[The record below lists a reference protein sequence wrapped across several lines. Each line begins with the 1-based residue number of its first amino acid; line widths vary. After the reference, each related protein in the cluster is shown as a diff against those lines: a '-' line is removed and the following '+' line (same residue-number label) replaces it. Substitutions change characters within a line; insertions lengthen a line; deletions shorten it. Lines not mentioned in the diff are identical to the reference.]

1 MRKDLVVLNG
11 YYPTEGALLST
22 PENRAACASLD
33 GLRRA
38 MEEETL
44 LEGTALLCDPQ
55 HNLTVALGG
64 GLIGRIPR
72 EEAALGIADGSTRDI
87 AILSRVGRPVSFL
100 VDGLQGENG
109 HIVPLLSRRRAQQKA
124 LDRLLDAPSG
134 TVLPAVVTHLEPFG
148 AFVDLGCGVTSMIG
162 LEQISV
168 SRIPHPGA
176 RFSVGQSIRVVV
188 LDRDREKGRIYLT
201 HRELLGT
208 WSENAAPFHPGMTV
222 PGIVRGIKRY
232 GIFVELAPNL
242 AGLAELSPG
251 VQDGDRVSVYIK
263 AILPQRMKLKLT
275 IIGTL
280 PPAPPPPLTYFI
292 REGRIT
298 HWKYAPEG
306 CTQVGAETVFLD

>member
-1 MRKDLVVLNG
+1 MNE
-11 YYPTEGALLST
+11 YYPTEGTRITA

-38 MEEETL
+38 MEQETL
-44 LEGTALLCDPQ
+44 LEGTALLCDAE
-55 HNLTVALGG
+55 HNLIVALGN
-64 GLIGRIPR
+64 GLTGRIPR
-72 EEAALGIADGSTRDI
+72 EEAALGISDGSTRDI

-100 VDGLQGENG
+100 VDGLQGEHG
-109 HIVPLLSRRRAQQKA
+109 RVVPLLSRRRAQQKA

-134 TVLPAVVTHLEPFG
+134 TILPAVVTHLEPFG
-148 AFVDLGCGVTSMIG
+148 AFVDLGCGVPSMIG
-162 LEQISV
+162 MEHISV
-168 SRIPHPGA
+168 SRIPHPAA
-176 RFSVGQSIRVVV
+176 RFAVGQSIRAVV

-208 WSENAAPFHPGMTV
+208 WSENAAPFRPGMTV

-232 GIFVELAPNL
+232 GVFVELAPNL
-242 AGLAELSPG
+242 AGLAELYPG
-251 VQDGDRVSVYIK
+251 LQEGDRVSVYIK
-263 AILPQRMKLKLT
+263 AVLPQRMKLKLLV
-275 IIGTL
+275 IGVL

-306 CTQVGAETVFLD
+306 CTRVGAETVFLD